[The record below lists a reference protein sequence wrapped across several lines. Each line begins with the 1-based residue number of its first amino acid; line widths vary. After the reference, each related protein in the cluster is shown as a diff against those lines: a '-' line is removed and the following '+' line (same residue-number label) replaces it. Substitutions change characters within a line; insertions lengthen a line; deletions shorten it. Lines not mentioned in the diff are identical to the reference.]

1 LNIHIEELTPE
12 EIELLNK
19 RSRLKAQLRGDC
31 KASHEGKVI
40 CTYCRAELS
49 RSKTHLSHIVPPSHG
64 GATDMQNVVLACPS
78 CCDSKHGR
86 TLPEWVERL
95 NDQLDGVHALMT
107 AQARKEASA
116 ESAA

>member
-1 LNIHIEELTPE
+1 LNIHVEELTPE

-31 KASHEGKVI
+31 KAAHEGKVI

-49 RSKTHLSHIVPPSHG
+49 QSRTYLSHIVPPAHG
-64 GATDMQNVVLACPS
+64 GTTDAKNVVLSCRS
-78 CCDSKHGR
+78 CCDSKDCR
-86 TLPEWVERL
+86 TLPEWIERL

-107 AQARKEASA
+107 AQASKTETEAA
-116 ESAA
+116 